1 MLGGYFMKK
10 ILAVTSKIY
19 FRVIRKAGKVSD
31 IKTNSPEIAHF
42 LNLLRLTRSFNTWL
56 NYAQDFKIFFDVVR
70 TPLEAIGRPECLQF
84 IDHQSRE
91 GRSHATINRRIAA
104 VSSLFHE
111 LNLLDPVRFPKNP
124 VYPLQRKRHK
134 RRHRMSLYRKQS
146 VRLPD
151 IVATETLKY
160 LFRLIRTWRDR
171 TLILLM
177 WISCLRVS
185 EAVSIR
191 FDDIECSHRL
201 IRIRDSKG
209 GLSRIIYMDTLT
221 FQALNRYLDDERG
234 DLSPNENH
242 IFVALKGIARGKPLS
257 VNSVQKLLMY
267 YVKTRGLDRI
277 HPHLLRHTG
286 ITQLLEQG
294 MSEPSVRTF
303 VGHRHPASLLPYVHL
318 SDTHVAAE
326 FDHAQRGLELG
337 HLHVF
342 NLKGED
348 K

>member
-1 MLGGYFMKK
+1 MKNE
-10 ILAVTSKIY
+10 LAAASKIN
-19 FRVIRKAGKVSD
+19 FTVIRTAGKVSD
-31 IKTNSPEIAHF
+31 IQTNSPEIEHF
-42 LNLLRLTRSFNTWL
+42 LNVLRLTRSFNTWL
-56 NYAQDFKIFFDVVR
+56 NYAQDLKIFFSVVGV
-70 TPLEAIGRPECLQF
+70 PLEMIGRPECLQF
-84 IDHQSRE
+84 IEHQNRE
-91 GRSHATINRRIAA
+91 GRSDATVNRRIAA

-111 LNLLDPVRFPKNP
+111 LNLLDPIRFPKNP
-124 VYPLQRKRHK
+124 VYPLQRKQHK
-134 RRHRMSLYRKQS
+134 RRHRMSLYRKQP

-151 IVATETLKY
+151 IVATENLQN
-160 LFRLIRTWRDR
+160 LFSLIRTWRDR

-177 WISCLRVS
+177 WISCLRIS

-201 IRIRDSKG
+201 IRIRGKG
-209 GLSRIIYMDTLT
+209 GPTRIIYMDTLT
-221 FQALNRYLDDERG
+221 FQSLNRYLDDERG
-234 DLSPNENH
+234 DLSPNEDH

-326 FDHAQRGLELG
+326 FDQAQRGLELD

-342 NLKGED
+342 SLKGKNE
-348 K
+348 